1 MEAARQMA
9 VVCAG
14 EDAIACRQADEGGKV
29 RINGE
34 RALKVSRHC
43 AWAT

>member
-1 MEAARQMA
+1 VKTRSLAAKL
-9 VVCAG
+9 
-14 EDAIACRQADEGGKV
+14 IEGGKV